1 MIFLLLSAI
10 LIILFAIYGNRWQ
23 LHLVINIALHLFY
36 LSLWISAIFHI
47 SYIGYILM
55 YVMLYMAPVS
65 ILLYIIAIIYG
76 KVIKESRIV
85 KINIIGLFICIT
97 YALIILI
104 SMY

>member
-1 MIFLLLSAI
+1 
-10 LIILFAIYGNRWQ
+10 
-23 LHLVINIALHLFY
+23 
-36 LSLWISAIFHI
+36 
-47 SYIGYILM
+47 M

-76 KVIKESRIV
+76 KAIKESRIV